1 MCKKKLWIVLAL
13 CVALSIWKI
22 YISVSPLTKSFDEW
36 LVQDSFMKEEM
47 CHHNR
52 CTGLSSWDW
61 FCDHFNASIN
71 RLLILENSDIPPE
84 VLQWWLK
91 LQRSKDGSQIQMI
104 AKNLFDLLQSP
115 PARIQDVVLCGTCAV
130 VGNSGR
136 LKGSKYGEKI
146 DSHKFVMRMNTAQV
160 TGFEEDVGTRTTHHF
175 MYPESA
181 VNLRPNVHLVLVPF
195 KPLDLKWLASAL
207 STGYIQQTYKR
218 VKRFIKA
225 DKSEILILHPVF
237 LKYIHDKWTWHH
249 GKYPSTGLITLI
261 FAIHTCTQ
269 VSVFGFGA
277 DSNGNWHHYWEE
289 NRHAGAF
296 RKSGV
301 HDGPFELQLIERLAI
316 EGKLAFY
323 K

>member
-1 MCKKKLWIVLAL
+1 MMCKKKLWIALAL
-13 CVALSIWKI
+13 CIALSIWKI
-22 YISVSPLTKSFDEW
+22 YISVSFLSKSLDEW
-36 LVQDSFMKEEM
+36 LVQDSFMKEEI

-52 CTGLSSWDW
+52 CIGLSSLDW
-61 FCDHFNASIN
+61 FCDHFNASVN
-71 RLLILENSDIPPE
+71 RLLILENSDIPPG
-84 VLQWWLK
+84 VLQWWLT
-91 LQRSKDGSQIQMI
+91 LQKSKDGSQFQMI
-104 AKNLFDLLQSP
+104 VKNLFDLLQP
-115 PARIQDVVLCGTCAV
+115 LPARVQDVVHCGTCAV

-136 LKGSKYGEKI
+136 LRGSKYGEKI

-181 VNLRPNVHLVLVPF
+181 VNLHSDVHLVLVPF

-207 STGYIQQTYKR
+207 STGDIQQTYKR

-225 DKSEILILHPVF
+225 DKS
-237 LKYIHDKWTWHH
+237 K
-249 GKYPSTGLITLI
+249 
-261 FAIHTCTQ
+261 

-277 DSNGNWHHYWEE
+277 DSNGNWHHYWED
-289 NRHAGAF
+289 NRYAGAF
-296 RKSGV
+296 RQSGV
-301 HDGPFELQLIERLAI
+301 HNGPFELQLIERLAI

>member
-1 MCKKKLWIVLAL
+1 MMCKKKLWMVLAL
-13 CVALSIWKI
+13 CFALSIWKI
-22 YISVSPLTKSFDEW
+22 YISVSSLSKNLGERLLQNS
-36 LVQDSFMKEEM
+36 LMKEEM
-47 CHHNR
+47 CYYNK
-52 CTGLSSWDW
+52 CIGLSSWDW
-61 FCDHFNASIN
+61 FCDLFDASVN
-71 RLLILENSDIPPE
+71 CLLTLENSDIPPE

-91 LQRSKDGSQIQMI
+91 LQSSKYGSQIQEMV
-104 AKNLFDLLQSP
+104 KYLSP
-115 PARIQDVVLCGTCAV
+115 TATVQDAVHCGTCAV

-136 LKGSKYGEKI
+136 LRGSKYGEKI

-181 VNLRPNVHLVLVPF
+181 MNLHPNVHLVLVPF

-207 STGYIQQTYKR
+207 STGDIQQTYKR

-225 DKSEILILHPVF
+225 DKNKILIIHPGF
-237 LKYIHDKWTWHH
+237 LKYIQDKWTQHH

-261 FAIHTCTQ
+261 FSIHTCTR

-277 DSNGNWHHYWEE
+277 DSKGNWHHYWED
-289 NRHAGAF
+289 NHNAGAF
-296 RKSGV
+296 LKSGV
-301 HDGPFELQLIERLAI
+301 HNGTFELQLIERLAT